1 MLSNDDI
8 TLQQDQ
14 RRSSCKR
21 KSARKFFRER
31 PAKTRRAVP
40 AAELT
45 GKMTRERDADA
56 LVGCSRGDI
65 CRERLE
71 SRIGGIDGFKTGT
84 VLVRPVRF
92 DDFPWKWGEELRI
105 LSAAFAST
113 ALALNG
119 IALERAA
126 VGQACESAD
135 AASPA
140 SAGRNGPH
148 GSERVLFRNNAKDKR
163 IEYGEAA
170 LPLVPA
176 IPNDDAGVVGQ
187 SADVVPDFSVL
198 HRRVQRGACM

>member
-8 TLQQDQ
+8 TLKQHQS
-14 RRSSCKR
+14 RSSCR
-21 KSARKFFRER
+21 SKSARKFFKKE
-31 PAKTRRAVP
+31 TSENNSAVP
-40 AAELT
+40 ATELT

-56 LVGCSRGDI
+56 LVRCSRGDI

-84 VLVRPVRF
+84 VLVRPMCF
-92 DDFPWKWGEELRI
+92 DNFPWKRGEYLSV
-105 LSAAFAST
+105 LSATFT
-113 ALALNG
+113 AEALTLNG

-135 AASPA
+135 ATSPA
-140 SAGRNGPH
+140 SAGRNGPQ
-148 GSERVLFRNNAKDKR
+148 GSERVLFRDNAKDKR

-170 LPLVPA
+170 LPLVA
-176 IPNDDAGVVGQ
+176 AVPNNDAGVVGQ

-198 HRRVQRGACM
+198 HWCVQRGACM

>member
-8 TLQQDQ
+8 TLKQHQS
-14 RRSSCKR
+14 RSSCKS
-21 KSARKFFRER
+21 KSARKFFKKE
-31 PAKTRRAVP
+31 TSESNSAVP
-40 AAELT
+40 ATELT

-56 LVGCSRGDI
+56 LVRCSRGDI

-105 LSAAFAST
+105 LSAAFAAT
-113 ALALNG
+113 VLALNR

-140 SAGRNGPH
+140 SAGRYGPNWA
-148 GSERVLFRNNAKDKR
+148 GLIFFGDNTKNKR
-163 IEYGEAA
+163 IKYIKAS
-170 LPLVPA
+170 LPLVAAVPHD
-176 IPNDDAGVVGQ
+176 NAGVV
-187 SADVVPDFSVL
+187 
-198 HRRVQRGACM
+198 R